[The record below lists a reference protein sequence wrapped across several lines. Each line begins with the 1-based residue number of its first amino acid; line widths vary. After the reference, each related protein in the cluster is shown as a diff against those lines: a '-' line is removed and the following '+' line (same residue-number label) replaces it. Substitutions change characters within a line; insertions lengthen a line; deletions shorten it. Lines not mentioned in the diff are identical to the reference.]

1 MVGKCLELDNWSVFH
16 MAFRVA
22 CFIVFTVEKAMINE
36 DGRQEHKLHVEL
48 CRFIVETH
56 LGHFWNV
63 FFYLHL
69 CMSP

>member
-1 MVGKCLELDNWSVFH
+1 